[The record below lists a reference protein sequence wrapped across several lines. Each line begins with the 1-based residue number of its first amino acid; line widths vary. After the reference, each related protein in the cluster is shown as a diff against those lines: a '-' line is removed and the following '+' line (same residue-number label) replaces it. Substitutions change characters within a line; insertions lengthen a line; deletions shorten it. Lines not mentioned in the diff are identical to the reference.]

1 MSEIIDGAIPSLQ
14 PPHDTGGGEPASNW
28 AQGAWVTYEWANQTY
43 FSLITIFLF
52 PPFFTNVLA
61 SNPVEGQAYW
71 GYVQAIA
78 GVTIAL
84 ISPLLGAMADAAGRR
99 KPWIVAS
106 MLMCATGCFTLWF
119 AVPGGPLLHVMISLI
134 VAAVGMEFAIIFAN
148 AMLPTIASD
157 RRIGL
162 LSGIGIGMGQLA
174 AIVALILV
182 LIFFQLPGEVT
193 ASFIPSEPL
202 FGLSKAAHE
211 TDRIVGPI
219 SGAWFVVFMLPLLF
233 MVPDQKTK
241 GLGRREAAKQGLY
254 RLWQTLKSVRHFRNI
269 GLYLLARML
278 FYDGMTAIFVF
289 GGILAASI
297 FHWGAMQM
305 AIYGVWVTLFAALG
319 AFVGG
324 WVDLKLGSKRTLVW
338 SIVGVVLFFIVILSF
353 DKDRI
358 FFVIHVP
365 VPDNAPAFSTLP
377 QQFFLGM
384 IALFGLMV
392 GPVIASSRTMMAR
405 ISPREM
411 MTEFFGLFALCGKAT
426 AWIAPLFIGIVTEI
440 TQNQRYGLMVTIPL
454 ILLGLGLLLFVK
466 EERSSAVV
474 H

>member
-1 MSEIIDGAIPSLQ
+1 VSEIIEGAVPPMQ
-14 PPHDTGGGEPASNW
+14 PPHDTGGKEPASNW
-28 AQGAWVTYEWANQTY
+28 AQGAWVFYEWANQTY

-61 SNPVEGQAYW
+61 ANPVEGQAQW

-78 GVTIAL
+78 GITIAL
-84 ISPLLGAMADAAGRR
+84 TSPLLGAMADAAGRR

-106 MLMCATGCFTLWF
+106 MIMCATGCFALWF
-119 AVPGGPLLHVMISLI
+119 AVPGEPLLHVMVALI

-193 ASFIPSEPL
+193 ASFIPTEPL

-219 SGAWFVVFMLPLLF
+219 SGAWFVIFMLPLLLI
-233 MVPDQKTK
+233 VPDQKTK
-241 GLGRREAAKQGLY
+241 GIGRREAAKQGLF
-254 RLWQTLKSVRHFRNI
+254 RLWETLKSVRHFRNI
-269 GLYLLARML
+269 GLYLLSRML

-297 FHWGAMQM
+297 FQWGAMQM

-319 AFVGG
+319 AFIGG
-324 WVDLKLGSKRTLVW
+324 WADLKLGSKRTLVW
-338 SIVGVVLFFIVILSF
+338 SIIGVVVFFSVILSF

-358 FFVIHVP
+358 FFVIYVP
-365 VPDNAPAFSTLP
+365 VPDDAPAFSTLP
-377 QQFFLGM
+377 QQLFLAM

-405 ISPREM
+405 IAPKEM

-440 TQNQRYGLMVTIPL
+440 TQNQRYGLMVAIPL
-454 ILLGLGLLLFVK
+454 ILIGLALLMFVK